1 MIANLFYTYGVIEIL
16 NIIYHL
22 RNYLIEYKNNPN
34 DLQEDVVIDITNPM
48 EYMSKVDVFGF
59 IMSVLS
65 FIWLVIGLF
74 TINSISFLTLII
86 LTFGFM
92 FYKKPNVKTSK
103 NIFIITS
110 TLKICIVLFII
121 YNHFI
126 NHT

>member
-1 MIANLFYTYGVIEIL
+1 MLNLFYLYGVMEIL

-22 RNYLIEYKNNPN
+22 RNYLIEYKKNPN
-34 DLQEDVVIDITNPM
+34 GLQDDVVIDITNPM
-48 EYMSKVDVFGF
+48 EYMSKVDLFGF
-59 IMSVLS
+59 MMSILS
-65 FIWLVIGLF
+65 AIWLVIGLF
-74 TINSISFLTLII
+74 TENLISFLTLIV

-92 FYKKPNVKTSK
+92 FYKEPNVKASK